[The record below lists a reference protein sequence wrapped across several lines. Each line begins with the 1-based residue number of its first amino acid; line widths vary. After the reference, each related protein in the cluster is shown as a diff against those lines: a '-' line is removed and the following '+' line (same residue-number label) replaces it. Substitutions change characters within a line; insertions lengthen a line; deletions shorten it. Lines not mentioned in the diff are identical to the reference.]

1 AGAARAAPAAHATAA
16 GVVAHRRRVHPAV
29 VTTGYR
35 RFDGAGRDQPAAMQ
49 ALAARLWSW
58 SSRWHPGE
66 LAWFWCEHGGP
77 DPAWRLA
84 HWRHGDRVVAWA
96 WARGGRLDL
105 QLDPAH
111 LALTAEV
118 VAWFGGRSVTVL
130 DAETGLVAELGRH
143 GYERRDDGPFFAHL
157 RRRLDD
163 DLPGA
168 APLPDGYTLRPV
180 RGPADAAA
188 RAAVHSAAFGV
199 AMSEAAYRCVLRAP
213 SYRPELDWLVVAPDG
228 TPAASALAWLDTGSG
243 VAVLEPVGTDP
254 RHRRRGLAAAASLAA
269 LNAARRLG
277 ARHARVCARGDD
289 GYPAA
294 RAAYEAIGFRAYAR
308 NVRLVRR

>member
-1 AGAARAAPAAHATAA
+1 MS
-16 GVVAHRRRVHPAV
+16 
-29 VTTGYR
+29 TGYH
-35 RFDGAGRDQPAAMQ
+35 RFDGAGPDQLDAMRQ
-49 ALAARLWSW
+49 LSGRLWSW

-84 HWRHGDRVVAWA
+84 HWRHGERVVAWA

-111 LALTAEV
+111 LALTAQIA
-118 VAWFGGRSVTVL
+118 AWFGGRAVTVL
-130 DAETGLVAELGRH
+130 DAETGLIGELARH
-143 GYERRDDGPFFAHL
+143 GYERQEDGRFFAHL
-157 RRRLDD
+157 RRPLGA
-163 DLPGA
+163 DLP
-168 APLPDGYTLRPV
+168 APAPPPDGYTLRPV
-180 RGPADAAA
+180 GGPEDAAA
-188 RAAVHSAAFGV
+188 RAAVHAAAFSV
-199 AMSEAAYRCVLRAP
+199 PMDDAAYRGVMRAP

-228 TPAASALAWLDTGSG
+228 TPAASALAWVEGEI
-243 VAVLEPVGTDP
+243 AVLEPVGTDP

-269 LNAARRLG
+269 LRVARDLG
-277 ARHARVCARGDD
+277 ARQARVCARGDD